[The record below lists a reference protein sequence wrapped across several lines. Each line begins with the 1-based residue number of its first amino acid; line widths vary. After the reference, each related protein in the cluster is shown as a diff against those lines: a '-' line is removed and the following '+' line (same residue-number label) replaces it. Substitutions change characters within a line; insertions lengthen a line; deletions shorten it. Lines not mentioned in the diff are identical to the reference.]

1 MAVNP
6 SHFAPGRPGADA
18 VKGLD
23 VSRHPV
29 DSVSWPDAI
38 EFCNKLSVKEGLPAF
53 YARDGDKVT
62 TLGTKG
68 YRLPTEAEWERACRA
83 GTTAR
88 WSFGDDE
95 SQLEKHAWFAPNSG
109 GRTHAVGELPPN
121 AFGLYDMHG
130 NCTEWVW
137 DLFGGYSASDAT
149 DPTGAAASAGRMAR
163 GAAFSSPLFDV
174 RSAGRRENAVPGY
187 KANFN
192 TFRVARTIS
201 SQSAAGPVRD
211 AADTFSPGSVWK
223 GNKTFRRGAQSP
235 LTVSYELHVRERD
248 GVKFKGHVFG
258 RGPNRNRVEVE
269 GEIDGG
275 KITWRERDDSIS
287 RLLTIEG
294 TLSDGTIKV
303 ARALAGEEP
312 PVVELGAAALTSM
325 NGCRIDQAIG
335 NPYHKW
341 EILLFCRYARDGFAD
356 FRSRGWP
363 NVSVA
368 W

>member
-149 DPTGAAASAGRMAR
+149 DPTGTAASAGRMAR
-163 GAAFSSPLFDV
+163 GGAFVSPLFEV
-174 RSAGRRENAVPGY
+174 RAAGRRESAVPGY

-201 SQSAAGPVRD
+201 SQSAAGAVRN

-223 GNKTFRRGAQSP
+223 GQKTFRHGAQSP

-258 RGPNRNRVEVE
+258 NGPNRNRVEVV
-269 GEIDGG
+269 
-275 KITWRERDDSIS
+275 KALPLSREPDHRNH
-287 RLLTIEG
+287 G
-294 TLSDGTIKV
+294 
-303 ARALAGEEP
+303 
-312 PVVELGAAALTSM
+312 VES
-325 NGCRIDQAIG
+325 
-335 NPYHKW
+335 
-341 EILLFCRYARDGFAD
+341 
-356 FRSRGWP
+356 
-363 NVSVA
+363 
-368 W
+368 